1 MKKIRFVDRVV
12 YPVSLFLIL
21 IFGGAGVFSYLER
34 WTYLDSL
41 YFSAVTATTV
51 GYGDFSPVTSPGKVF
66 TIFFAFCTIGLAFY
80 FFTLTGR
87 YFFAKSIK
95 DELINKGRLKI
106 NKGTKTIRV

>member
-1 MKKIRFVDRVV
+1 MKKKRVLNRVV
-12 YPVSLFLIL
+12 YPVILFLIL
-21 IFGGAGVFSYLER
+21 IFGGAWVFSYLED
-34 WTYLDSL
+34 WSYLDSL

-95 DELINKGRLKI
+95 DELIKKGRLKN
-106 NKGTKTIRV
+106 NKGIKAVRI